1 VEKVNPALVARD
13 DQGKPYTVRYEAVN
27 AMLLN
32 EFLKAHRKIEQQEA
46 TIAQLKEEMETVSAR
61 LKEQD
66 SKIQKVSDQLEL
78 NKVAPQV
85 VLDAR

>member
-1 VEKVNPALVARD
+1 
-13 DQGKPYTVRYEAVN
+13 VN

-78 NKVAPQV
+78 NKVGPQV
-85 VLDAR
+85 VLNAR